1 MGCQIGKTNQ
11 IQIRSKYNN
20 LIGIKF
26 QEAIESSNPQLK
38 YLQNKWNQFEIK
50 DFTAALKFKQSDP
63 TRFRKY
69 LMNGA
74 LSSNRWPLWKVSLF
88 VDNIFESGC
97 YEALLKSSQNQ
108 FDSDIEKDLP
118 RTLPGHQEFHKKSQA
133 LQNVL
138 KAIAVYNNDY
148 VTGMNQVAGFLLL
161 VCGMEEEEAFWMLNY
176 LNINPQFKFHQLYQ
190 TSDSQNQRNQFEFV
204 EKLLNIFHKHFK
216 NQMPQ
221 LYQHFEAQDITQYC
235 YIWKWIFSLFLQ
247 TFPFEVVLYFFDF
260 MIANNILAIISLS
273 LALLKHF
280 QSHLLKL
287 DQYQIAQFITQL
299 SECQDVFDKSKHSN
313 HLCVE
318 QIIIYASQ
326 FQEQLGFS
334 RLEETLQ

>member
-20 LIGIKF
+20 LVGIKF
-26 QEAIESSNPQLK
+26 QEAIENSNPKLKQL
-38 YLQNKWNQFEIK
+38 QHQWNQFEIK
-50 DFTAALKFKQSDP
+50 DFGAALKFKQSDP
-63 TRFRKY
+63 VRFKKY

-74 LSSNRWPLWKVSLF
+74 ISSNRWLLWKVSLF
-88 VDNIFESGC
+88 VENIFESGC
-97 YEALLKSSQNQ
+97 YEALLKSQHHQ
-108 FDSDIEKDLP
+108 FDIEIEKDLP

-138 KAIAVYNNDY
+138 KAIAIYNNDY

-161 VCGMEEEEAFWMLNY
+161 LSGMEEEDTFWMLNY
-176 LNINPQFKFHQLYQ
+176 LNINPQFKFLQLYQ
-190 TSDSQNQRNQFEFV
+190 TNDSQNKGNQFEFV
-204 EKLLNIFHKHFK
+204 TKLLSIFHKHFK
-216 NQMPQ
+216 SQMPQ
-221 LYQHFEAQDITQYC
+221 LHQHFETQDINQYW
-235 YIWKWIFSLFLQ
+235 YIWKWIFSLFLY

-287 DQYQIAQFITQL
+287 NHAEIAQFITQFQ
-299 SECQDVFDKSKHSN
+299 ECSDVFDRSSHSD

-318 QIIIYASQ
+318 QIISYATQ
-326 FQEQLGFS
+326 FHDQLGFQ